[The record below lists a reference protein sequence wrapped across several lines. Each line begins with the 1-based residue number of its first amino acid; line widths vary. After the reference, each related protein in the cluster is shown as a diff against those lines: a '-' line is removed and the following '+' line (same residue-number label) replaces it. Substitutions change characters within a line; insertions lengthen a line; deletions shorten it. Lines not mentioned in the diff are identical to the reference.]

1 MGPRA
6 IQVAQH
12 AIQTIDGC
20 AAAGGVHDE
29 HTSSAQF
36 FHIFIETGATIF
48 SSKDVGTYD
57 EKALFYGG

>member
-1 MGPRA
+1 MAVRL
-6 IQVAQH
+6 
-12 AIQTIDGC
+12 
-20 AAAGGVHDE
+20 AGGVHDE

-36 FHIFIETGATIF
+36 FHIFVETGATIF